1 MSTLLYV
8 ESSPRKQRS
17 ASIDVAHAFL
27 DTYRA
32 AHPSDTIDILDVW
45 STPLPEFSGAVVEA
59 KYAGIAG
66 TELSA
71 EQATSWSTIRA
82 LAARFIGADKYLI
95 SVPMWN
101 YSIPY
106 KLKQLIDC
114 VSQKDLLFTFD
125 ANGLN
130 GLLTQRKATVIYA
143 RGIEYSTTAGMPP
156 ETWDLQRQYL
166 ELWLRFVGVT
176 DISTV
181 LIEKTLFGPEA
192 DAASRVTAKEAAQVL
207 AARF

>member
-1 MSTLLYV
+1 MSTLLYI
-8 ESSPRKQRS
+8 ESSPRKERS

-27 DTYRA
+27 DAYRA
-32 AHPSDTIDILDVW
+32 HHPGDTIDTLDVW
-45 STPLPEFSGAVVEA
+45 ATPLPEFNGAVLEA

-66 TELSA
+66 EPLSA
-71 EQATSWSTIRA
+71 EQAAAWATIRA
-82 LAARFIGADKYLI
+82 LAERFRRADAYLI

-101 YSIPY
+101 WTIPY

-130 GLLTQRKATVIYA
+130 GLLTGRKAAVIYA
-143 RGIEYSTTAGMPP
+143 RGIEYGGAGLPAQ
-156 ETWDLQRQYL
+156 TWDLQRQYL
-166 ELWLRFVGVT
+166 ELWLRSVGVT
-176 DISTV
+176 DQSAV
-181 LIEKTLFGPEA
+181 LIEKTLFGPDA
-192 DAASRVTAKEAAQVL
+192 DAAARASARLEAQAL